1 MYAEVLEVYEE
12 NGTLKVRLEGN
23 YRGKLISQIYKVS
36 DVLPPTQPNNLGVVL
51 WGVFDGDKLLA
62 AHPTRKQARCIAKV
76 YGFKT
81 KELRLCVTHGIFS
94 AGLQPL
100 ECYDKIYAAYSRL
113 DTELIDQFNTRK
125 ERNA

>member
-1 MYAEVLEVYEE
+1 MK
-12 NGTLKVRLEGN
+12 TLLTDTDFSG
-23 YRGKLISQIYKVS
+23 YDCL
-36 DVLPPTQPNNLGVVL
+36 VV
-51 WGVFDGDKLLA
+51 VDDICDGGRTFVELA
-62 AHPTRKQARCIAKV
+62 KAIREAG
-76 YGFKT
+76 YT